1 MRVSKET
8 YEKRIKAIYDVCK
21 DYAYETEDNYYF
33 ISLWELADNLNN
45 VWYAKLFFTKKEIEN
60 IFVRRYGKNFALEQ
74 FELYYYVKRLKTT
87 IKKIKGASII
97 VIPSKLNVWAKIP
110 KRRLNETKKT

>member
-1 MRVSKET
+1 
-8 YEKRIKAIYDVCK
+8 
-21 DYAYETEDNYYF
+21 DNYYF

-60 IFVRRYGKNFALEQ
+60 IFARFRCNEDFGLEQ
-74 FELYYYVKRLKTT
+74 FELYHYLKLYHYAKRLKTT

-97 VIPSKLNVWAKIP
+97 VIPSKSNVWAKIP
-110 KRRLNETKKT
+110 KKRLNETKKNQKEG